1 MTPAPPSAQA
11 PRALT
16 YVAVFLVALATL
28 MLEVLLTRITSV
40 SSWYHLAF
48 FVISLAMLGMTVG
61 AVLVFV
67 RPDAFAD
74 EHVATRL
81 AQSSLGFALAAPVCV
96 AIALSVPLSIN
107 TDFMGFVALLAIG
120 GVLALPFVL
129 VGVTLTLALTR
140 AALPAGI
147 VYAVDLI
154 GAASGCALVIP
165 VLRRI
170 DAPSA
175 ALLAAALAALA
186 SLAFARAAGRSGA
199 PALASAVLLA
209 GLCALNASA
218 THPPLRPAWVKGRWE
233 DAALHIFEG
242 WNSYSRVTVSKP
254 QTGPVALW
262 APGRNT
268 PQDVLKPIEQRLI
281 EIDGAAGTLMV
292 KLGLTPAFH
301 TYLEWDVT
309 SAAHTLRPGGAA
321 AVIGVGG
328 GRDVIAAVKV
338 GHRPV
343 VGIELNQLIVDL
355 HRTHMRS
362 FSRIADLAG
371 VELVSDEARSY
382 LARDTRR
389 YSVITMSLIDTWAS
403 TGTGAYS
410 LSENG
415 LYTTEAW
422 QTFLARLEPHG
433 VLSVS
438 RWYYV
443 DSPGETTR
451 MLALAMD
458 AVWRSGG
465 KNPRAHII
473 MLQSELVATL
483 LLSPTP
489 FSSSDIDRAQEMAVE
504 RGFNML
510 LTPRRQP
517 AHPLLRELVAQRSP
531 EQLQEWSQDKSF
543 DLSPPSDARPFF
555 FNMLRPH
562 AWLHDRKTVDEL
574 DLTFL
579 GNLQATQTLSYA
591 TLVSLLLTALA
602 IGVPMV
608 RRVHE
613 LRALPAADVTA
624 ALAYFALIGL
634 GFMFVEIGLLSRLSV
649 FLGHPTL
656 ALAVL
661 LGGLIL
667 FTGVGSL
674 CSGGLDVGRRRIA
687 LLYPLV
693 PCALS
698 LGAAAGM
705 EPLMRA
711 FSASSTPVR
720 VLVSLALVAI
730 PALGLGLGFP
740 LGLRLCELME
750 QRRAPEQGRPRL
762 GPWLWGI
769 NGAFGVC
776 GSGLGLG
783 ISMIWGIPTTL
794 LVGALCYLLL
804 PLATQ
809 RLSRA

>member
-1 MTPAPPSAQA
+1 MTSVPSPANA
-11 PRALT
+11 PRGQT
-16 YVAVFLVALATL
+16 YAAVFFVALATL

-48 FVISLAMLGMTVG
+48 FVISLAMLGMTAG

-67 RPDAFAD
+67 RADAFAD
-74 EHVATRL
+74 EHVPKRL
-81 AQSSLGFALAAPVCV
+81 AQSSLGFALSAPACV
-96 AIALSVPLSIN
+96 AVALSVPLSIN

-140 AALPAGI
+140 AGLPPGL

-165 VLRRI
+165 VLSLI

-175 ALLAAALAALA
+175 ALLAAAVAALA
-186 SLAFARAAGRSGA
+186 SFAFARAAGQSGGA
-199 PALASAVLLA
+199 AMASAVVLA
-209 GLCALNASA
+209 ALCALNASSA
-218 THPPLRPAWVKGRWE
+218 SPPLRPAWVKGRWE
-233 DAALHIFEG
+233 DPALHIFKG

-254 QTGPVALW
+254 HVAPVALW
-262 APGRNT
+262 APGRKT
-268 PQDVLKPIEQRLI
+268 PPDVLKPIEQRVI
-281 EIDGAAGTLMV
+281 EIDGAAGTMMV
-292 KLGLTPAFH
+292 KLGLTPAYH
-301 TYLEWDVT
+301 TYLDWDVT
-309 SAAHTLRPGGAA
+309 SAAHTLRPGGPA

-338 GHRPV
+338 GHQPV

-355 HRTHMRS
+355 HRSRMRNV
-362 FSRIADLAG
+362 SRIADLAG

-389 YSVITMSLIDTWAS
+389 YAVITMSLIDTWAS

-422 QTFLARLEPHG
+422 QTFLARLEPRG

-458 AVWRSGG
+458 AIWRTGA
-465 KNPRAHII
+465 KNPRDHII

-483 LLSPTP
+483 LLSPKP
-489 FSSSDIDRAQEMAVE
+489 FASSDIDRAEDMAVE

-510 LTPRRQP
+510 LTPRRRP
-517 AHPLLRELVAQRSP
+517 AHPLLRELVKQRSP
-531 EQLQEWSQDKSF
+531 EQLHEWSRDKSF

-562 AWLHDRKTVDEL
+562 AWLRDRKTVDEL

-602 IGVPMV
+602 IGVPMA
-608 RRVHE
+608 RRVRE

-667 FTGVGSL
+667 FTGVGSSL
-674 CSGGLDVGRRRIA
+674 SGGIDITRPKVA

-698 LGAAAGM
+698 LAAAAGM
-705 EPLMRA
+705 DPLMRA
-711 FSASSTPVR
+711 FSASSTPSR
-720 VLVSLALVAI
+720 VMVSLALVAI

-750 QRRAPEQGRPRL
+750 QRRAPEHGRPRL

-776 GSGLGLG
+776 ASGLGLG